1 LRSTFFQ
8 PRSNVRPRRIFFLG
22 RPVTSAQQRQ
32 SAQNLFFLGRP
43 ITAAQQCQGAQKKF
57 LGSSDHFRAAVSGRA
72 AIFLGRPV
80 TSTQLL
86 LTFVA
91 LGISASL
98 INAMSGRVTHFF
110 GTPFQNPAQYF
121 FSFYC
126 WKNLLFTAQS
136 RLKFKFFGIFPLTI
150 SGSLTALV
158 RSG

>member
-1 LRSTFFQ
+1 
-8 PRSNVRPRRIFFLG
+8 
-22 RPVTSAQQRQ
+22 
-32 SAQNLFFLGRP
+32 LGRP
-43 ITAAQQCQGAQKKF
+43 ITAAQQCQGAQKNF
-57 LGSSDHFRAAVSGRA
+57 LGSSGHFRAAVSGRA